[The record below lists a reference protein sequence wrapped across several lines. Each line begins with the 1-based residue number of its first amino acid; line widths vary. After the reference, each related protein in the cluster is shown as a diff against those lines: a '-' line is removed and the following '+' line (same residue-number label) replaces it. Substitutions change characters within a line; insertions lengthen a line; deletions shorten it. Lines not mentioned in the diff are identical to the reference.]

1 MTKFSYEK
9 SYKDKKI
16 IKCRRH
22 INKNTYP
29 TMFKQ
34 KICLADKNEII
45 SILEKKLKD
54 YIDNRLNEILN
65 NKTSISEQ
73 LEEDID
79 EVQFDET
86 FGDTT
91 LNDLNNEQIVKNL
104 DDFYVRLE
112 EDNVKETTPLF
123 QPTEFIPQIGE
134 TTPLLERVEIF
145 PILEDTIQE
154 VVEEIVEEYPEDF
167 EEETEDEDIYGQYQP
182 VSLESDNE
190 DIFDIEAQQYIPL
203 EDLTQSII
211 IDNDDF
217 IIKEIQEE
225 TPVERYDDLLN
236 LESILKSSPKVKDVI
251 VDTPI
256 LNITEYP
263 PLPSSSSDEIDGSR
277 SRSRSVSPSSFTEE
291 EREKVL
297 NNLLNLNDFKKEI
310 KPVAEELV
318 VNEIITTRNGLKIQ
332 KTQSGRFIITEI
344 LNSIDEIDNNNDID
358 IFCDI
363 DPTVNE
369 LSQQLSELNL
379 NEEIE
384 IAETFSGETLM
395 NEYDES
401 NNKKEHEYFELVM
414 EDKKESEEE
423 LEIGEAGYIGE
434 EIGEAG
440 YIGEEI
446 GEESDKDEKRE
457 IVEFA
462 FNCRKTFLPV
472 YNKSDLPELDHYT
485 EVYPKSGVPILEP
498 IIESDLPII
507 EETEREVI
515 AGIAEKI
522 VDDVI
527 KEVVEKI
534 AREEDVRSDKTSYE
548 EESDKEESIYKLVA
562 SRSLYYGE
570 HHFPLIVTH
579 GQDDGQN
586 INYHKSVEEAKE
598 IDNSTLYPLMIE
610 EEEYYSSEYA
620 DDEFVEDEDSLSAVN
635 NLLQSKTNE
644 RVIQDYAIEIPE
656 EKIVEEEIVGEEI
669 VEEEIS
675 QEEYPESEESYI
687 PSSDEI
693 EEQNWSFK
701 KWFFGL

>member
-22 INKNTYP
+22 TNKNTYP

-34 KICLADKNEII
+34 KLCLADKNEII

-54 YIDNRLNEILN
+54 YVDNRLNELLN

-79 EVQFDET
+79 EVNFDET
-86 FGDTT
+86 FGDIT

-112 EDNVKETTPLF
+112 ENNVKETTPLLEA
-123 QPTEFIPQIGE
+123 TEFFPQIGE
-134 TTPLLERVEIF
+134 TTPLLLDERVEIF

-203 EDLTQSII
+203 EDLSQSII

-310 KPVAEELV
+310 KPVAEELE

-344 LNSIDEIDNNNDID
+344 LNSIDQIDNNNDID

-363 DPTVNE
+363 DPTVDK

-379 NEEIE
+379 NEETE

-401 NNKKEHEYFELVM
+401 NNKKENEYFELVM
-414 EDKKESEEE
+414 EEKKESEEEE

-434 EIGEAG
+434 E
-440 YIGEEI
+440 
-446 GEESDKDEKRE
+446 SDKEEKKE

-462 FNCRKTFLPV
+462 FNYRKTFLPV
-472 YNKSDLPELDHYT
+472 YNECDLPKLDYYT

-534 AREEDVRSDKTSYE
+534 AREEEDVRSDKTSYE

-570 HHFPLIVTH
+570 HRLPLIVTH
-579 GQDDGQN
+579 RQDDGQN

-656 EKIVEEEIVGEEI
+656 EKIVEEKIVEEEI
-669 VEEEIS
+669 IEEEIS

>member
-22 INKNTYP
+22 TNKNTYP

-34 KICLADKNEII
+34 KLCLADKNEII

-54 YIDNRLNEILN
+54 YVDNRLNELLN

-79 EVQFDET
+79 EVKFDET
-86 FGDTT
+86 FGDIT

-112 EDNVKETTPLF
+112 ENNVKEITPLLEA
-123 QPTEFIPQIGE
+123 TEFLPQIGE
-134 TTPLLERVEIF
+134 TTPLLLGERVEIF

-167 EEETEDEDIYGQYQP
+167 EEETEDEDIYCQYQP
-182 VSLESDNE
+182 VSFESDNE

-203 EDLTQSII
+203 EDLSQSII

-225 TPVERYDDLLN
+225 TPVERYDDFLN

-263 PLPSSSSDEIDGSR
+263 PLPSSSSDEIDGSC
-277 SRSRSVSPSSFTEE
+277 SRSRSVSPSPSSFTEE

-310 KPVAEELV
+310 KPVGEELE

-344 LNSIDEIDNNNDID
+344 LNSIDKIDNNNDID

-363 DPTVNE
+363 DPTVDE

-379 NEEIE
+379 NEETE

-401 NNKKEHEYFELVM
+401 NNKKENEYFELVM
-414 EDKKESEEE
+414 EEKKESEEE
-423 LEIGEAGYIGE
+423 DLEIGEAGYIGE
-434 EIGEAG
+434 E
-440 YIGEEI
+440 
-446 GEESDKDEKRE
+446 SDKEEKKE

-462 FNCRKTFLPV
+462 FNYRKTFLPA
-472 YNKSDLPELDHYT
+472 YNECDLPKLDYYT

-534 AREEDVRSDKTSYE
+534 AREEEDVRSDKTSYE

-570 HHFPLIVTH
+570 HRLPLIVTH
-579 GQDDGQN
+579 RQDDGQN

-620 DDEFVEDEDSLSAVN
+620 DDEFVEDSLSAVN

-656 EKIVEEEIVGEEI
+656 EKIVEEKIVEEKI

-675 QEEYPESEESYI
+675 QEEYSESEESYI

-693 EEQNWSFK
+693 EEQNWSFR

>member
-22 INKNTYP
+22 TNKNTYP

-54 YIDNRLNEILN
+54 YVDNRLNELLN

-167 EEETEDEDIYGQYQP
+167 EEETED
-182 VSLESDNE
+182 E

-423 LEIGEAGYIGE
+423 L

>member
-54 YIDNRLNEILN
+54 YVDNRLNEILN
-65 NKTSISEQ
+65 NKISISKQ

-79 EVQFDET
+79 DVQFDET
-86 FGDTT
+86 FGDIT

-112 EDNVKETTPLF
+112 ENNVKETTPLLEA
-123 QPTEFIPQIGE
+123 TEFFPQIGE
-134 TTPLLERVEIF
+134 TTPLLLDERVEIF
-145 PILEDTIQE
+145 PILEDTILEDTIQE

-203 EDLTQSII
+203 EDLSQSII

-217 IIKEIQEE
+217 IIKEIQEIQEE

-297 NNLLNLNDFKKEI
+297 NNLLNLKDFKKEI
-310 KPVAEELV
+310 KPVGEQLE

-344 LNSIDEIDNNNDID
+344 LNSIDEINNNNDID

-363 DPTVNE
+363 DPTVDE

-379 NEEIE
+379 NEEAE

-401 NNKKEHEYFELVM
+401 NNKKENEYFELVM
-414 EDKKESEEE
+414 EEKKESEEEE
-423 LEIGEAGYIGE
+423 LEIGE
-434 EIGEAG
+434 
-440 YIGEEI
+440 
-446 GEESDKDEKRE
+446 ESDKEEKRE

-534 AREEDVRSDKTSYE
+534 AREEEDVRSDKTSYE

-570 HHFPLIVTH
+570 HRLPLIVTH
-579 GQDDGQN
+579 GSDDGQN

-656 EKIVEEEIVGEEI
+656 EKIVEEEVTQEE
-669 VEEEIS
+669 VTQEEVS

-693 EEQNWSFK
+693 DEQNWSFK

>member
-22 INKNTYP
+22 MNKNTYP

-54 YIDNRLNEILN
+54 YVDNRLNEILN
-65 NKTSISEQ
+65 NKTSISKQ

-86 FGDTT
+86 FGDTP
-91 LNDLNNEQIVKNL
+91 LNDLDNEQIVKNL

-112 EDNVKETTPLF
+112 EDNVKETTPPLL
-123 QPTEFIPQIGE
+123 QATEFISQIGE
-134 TTPLLERVEIF
+134 ITPLLLDERVEIF

-154 VVEEIVEEYPEDF
+154 VVEEYPEDF
-167 EEETEDEDIYGQYQP
+167 EEETDDEDIYGQYQP
-182 VSLESDNE
+182 ISLESDNE

-203 EDLTQSII
+203 EDLSQSII

-225 TPVERYDDLLN
+225 ILVERYDDLLN

-256 LNITEYP
+256 LNITKYP
-263 PLPSSSSDEIDGSR
+263 PLPSSSSDEIDG

-310 KPVAEELV
+310 KPVAEELA

-358 IFCDI
+358 IFCNI
-363 DPTVNE
+363 DPIVNE

-395 NEYDES
+395 NEFDES
-401 NNKKEHEYFELVM
+401 NNKKENEYFELVM

-434 EIGEAG
+434 EIGE
-440 YIGEEI
+440 
-446 GEESDKDEKRE
+446 ESDKEEKRE
-457 IVEFA
+457 IVDFA

-534 AREEDVRSDKTSYE
+534 AREEEDVRSDKTSYE

-570 HHFPLIVTH
+570 HRFPLIVTH

-610 EEEYYSSEYA
+610 SEEYFSSEYA
-620 DDEFVEDEDSLSAVN
+620 DDEFIEDEDSLSAVN

-644 RVIQDYAIEIPE
+644 RVIQDYAIEITQE
-656 EKIVEEEIVGEEI
+656 EVTQEEITKEE
-669 VEEEIS
+669 VTQEEVSQEEVS

-693 EEQNWSFK
+693 DEQNWSFK